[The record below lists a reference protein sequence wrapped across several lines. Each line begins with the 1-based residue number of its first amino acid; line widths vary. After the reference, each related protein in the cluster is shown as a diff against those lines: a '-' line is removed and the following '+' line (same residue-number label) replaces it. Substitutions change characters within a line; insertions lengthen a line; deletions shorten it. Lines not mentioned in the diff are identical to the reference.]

1 MKKTYKTITGAYN
14 AATKAG
20 AKAFGSD
27 FYGHSARVEEI
38 LANAYKSANALTL
51 AKWNLA
57 KFEKTLCALEC
68 TKEGTYK
75 WTAVGHFDSEGL
87 LYPVAQTSA
96 VVVEDKP
103 KQTHDK
109 VIEDKP
115 QPKSKPRTRKPTP
128 AKGNGIDF
136 SKVDGKTKSERNKSA
151 HKLILATGVKVG
163 TDEYKTL
170 WEQWTEVR

>member
-38 LANAYKSANALTL
+38 LAKTYKSATALTL

-96 VVVEDKP
+96 VVV
-103 KQTHDK
+103 
-109 VIEDKP
+109 EDKP

-163 TDEYKTL
+163 TDEYKAL
-170 WEQWTEVR
+170 WEQWVEVR